1 MIISPPI
8 CAARARLVIAL
19 LAAAAVTT
27 TGCGGSD
34 PVAFSVAGVDYTDAE
49 LLGLPDSQRELLA
62 ELTAF
67 TAIVAED
74 RVEELVEPWVDSAR
88 VAWMWQQ
95 LQAEARVDSAGV
107 SDDVLRTRY
116 ATSPQYE
123 LTIRHLIVFSER
135 FEPPE
140 VRAEAQAKARAALER
155 IEAGEPFPEVAAEV
169 SDEPGAESR
178 EGLLNPGRQGAWVP
192 EFWAAASALEVG
204 EVSGVTETQYG
215 YHVLRL
221 EGRDTVPFAE
231 ARPDVVREVAAL
243 MGPLDA
249 PLPPADSV
257 RSAAAELDAEPPSG
271 RFDRLREQW
280 VVDVLGQA
288 EQLGLPPEP
297 ARSRVKELARAALS
311 RTGQNAGLARRAV
324 AAWHDELDR
333 IHPIPDTSGP
343 SGSAPDPSTG
353 ETSAGPDS

>member
-1 MIISPPI
+1 MSILPQHT
-8 CAARARLVIAL
+8 ARPRRFRLATAPALGAL
-19 LAAAAVTT
+19 LALAGAVS
-27 TGCGGSD
+27 GCGGAD
-34 PVAFSVAGVDYTDAE
+34 PVAFTVAEVAYTESE
-49 LLGLPDSQRELLA
+49 LLGLTDARRELLA

-67 TAIVAED
+67 TAVVADD
-74 RVEELVEPWVDSAR
+74 RVEEFVEPWVDSAR
-88 VAWMWQQ
+88 VAWMWEQV
-95 LQAEARVDSAGV
+95 QAERRVDSADV
-107 SDDVLRTRY
+107 SDAVLRTRY
-116 ATSPQYE
+116 ATSPQFE

-135 FEPPE
+135 YEPGE
-140 VRAEAQAKARAALER
+140 VRAEAQAKAQAALER
-155 IEAGEPFPEVAAEV
+155 IESGEPFPEVAAEV

-221 EGRDTVPFAE
+221 EGRDTVPFEE

-249 PLPPADSV
+249 PMPSPDEV
-257 RSAAAELDAEPPSG
+257 RAAAEQEGIEPPAG

-280 VVDVLGQA
+280 IVDVLGQA
-288 EQLGLPPEP
+288 ELLGIPQRP

-311 RTGQNAGLARRAV
+311 RTGQNAGLARQTV
-324 AAWHDELDR
+324 ARWHDDLER
-333 IHPIPDTSGP
+333 IHPIPETDRETSG
-343 SGSAPDPSTG
+343 ADPS
-353 ETSAGPDS
+353 

>member
-1 MIISPPI
+1 MV
-8 CAARARLVIAL
+8 AA
-19 LAAAAVTT
+19 TT
-27 TGCGGSD
+27 ACGGAD
-34 PVAFSVAGVDYTDAE
+34 PVAFSVAGVDYTDTE
-49 LLGLPDSQRELLA
+49 LLGLTGGQRELLA

-74 RVEELVEPWVDSAR
+74 RVDELVEPWVDSAR
-88 VAWMWQQ
+88 VAWVWDQ

-107 SDDVLRTRY
+107 AEDVLRTRY
-116 ATSPQYE
+116 ATAPRYE

-135 FEPPE
+135 YEPPD

-155 IEAGEPFPEVAAEV
+155 IEAGEPFPDVAAEV

-221 EGRDTVPFAE
+221 EGRDTVPFEE
-231 ARPDVVREVAAL
+231 ARPDVVREVALL

-249 PLPPADSV
+249 SLPPADSV
-257 RSAAAELDAEPPSG
+257 RSAAREAGIEPPPG
-271 RFDRLREQW
+271 PFDRLREQW

-288 EQLGLPPEP
+288 EQLGIPPT
-297 ARSRVKELARAALS
+297 AATSQVKELARSALS
-311 RTGQNAGLARRAV
+311 RTGQNAGLARQAV
-324 AAWHDELDR
+324 GSWHDELGR
-333 IHPIPDTSGP
+333 IHPIPDTSR
-343 SGSAPDPSTG
+343 
-353 ETSAGPDS
+353 ETSTGPDS

>member
-1 MIISPPI
+1 MRRSRRSP
-8 CAARARLVIAL
+8 AL
-19 LAAAAVTT
+19 LHLTLAAVAIMVAA
-27 TGCGGSD
+27 CGGSET
-34 PVAFSVAGVDYTDAE
+34 VAFTVADVEYTESE
-49 LLGLPDSQRELLA
+49 LLGLTDSQRELLA

-74 RVEELVEPWVDSAR
+74 RVVDLVEPWVDSAR
-88 VAWMWQQ
+88 VAWMWEQ
-95 LQAEARVDSAGV
+95 LQAEARIDSANV
-107 SDDVLRTRY
+107 SEDVLRTRY

-135 FEPPE
+135 YEPPE

-155 IEAGEPFPEVAAEV
+155 IEAGEPFPEVAADV

-192 EFWAAASALEVG
+192 EFWAAASALDVG

-231 ARPDVVREVAAL
+231 ARPDVVREVATL
-243 MGPLDA
+243 MAPLDA
-249 PLPPADSV
+249 PVPPADSV
-257 RSAAAELDAEPPSG
+257 RSAAADAGIEPPPG
-271 RFDRLREQW
+271 PFDRLREQW

-288 EQLGLPPEP
+288 EQLGLPPQP

-311 RTGQNAGLARRAV
+311 RTGQNAGLARQAV

-333 IHPIPDTSGP
+333 IHPIPDTSAGGTSTAGT
-343 SGSAPDPSTG
+343 SGR
-353 ETSAGPDS
+353 ETSSGQDS

>member
-1 MIISPPI
+1 MLRSGRNPALP
-8 CAARARLVIAL
+8 RPAL
-19 LAAAAVTT
+19 LAAVLVLA
-27 TGCGGSD
+27 GCGGSES
-34 PVAFSVAGVDYTDAE
+34 VAFTVADVEYTESE

-67 TAIVAED
+67 TTIVAEE
-74 RVEELVEPWVDSAR
+74 RVDELVEPWVDSAR
-88 VAWMWQQ
+88 VAWMWDQ
-95 LQAEARVDSAGV
+95 LRAEARIDSAGV
-107 SDDVLRTRY
+107 TDEVLRTRY
-116 ATSPQYE
+116 ATAPQYE

-135 FEPPE
+135 YEPPE
-140 VRAEAQAKARAALER
+140 VRAEAQAKAQAALER
-155 IEAGEPFPEVAAEV
+155 IESGEPFPDVAAEV

-204 EVSGVTETQYG
+204 EISGVTETQYG

-231 ARPDVVREVAAL
+231 ARSDVVREVATL

-249 PLPPADSV
+249 PLPSADSV
-257 RSAAAELDAEPPSG
+257 RSAAADAGIEPPPG
-271 RFDRLREQW
+271 PFDRLREQW

-288 EQLGLPPEP
+288 EQLGIPLQP

-311 RTGQNAGLARRAV
+311 RTGQNAGLARQAV

-333 IHPIPDTSGP
+333 IHPLPDTSMSETSTG
-343 SGSAPDPSTG
+343 SGS
-353 ETSAGPDS
+353 